1 MSKSKISI
9 GQPCSFANKKSVKR
23 TKMKKG
29 YVSWIILLSLCIGSS
44 VYAQKPPLTIALQD
58 SPDMM
63 PALVAQHSGY
73 FSQESLETRSV
84 VFRSGVQLIQSV
96 IGGDAQIGICSAP
109 EVIQAVGAGAK
120 VRVPWGN
127 SNLMPFAVVSRPEI
141 RSIQELKGKKIA
153 ISSPGSLTDFLT
165 RYVLKNKGLEPSQVN
180 LLSIGGVSTRFAAL
194 MSGGVDA
201 SLISAAYFSRAKEAK
216 LNLLFTL
223 SEVIPEWPL
232 SVICV
237 REEML
242 SQREPEFRIFL
253 KAYRHATA
261 RLKINRQEAIQ
272 ALRKGLRFDDKT
284 AAEAY
289 DAYVKSFPA
298 DGHVAEKGME
308 LMFDQMLE
316 SGTLKRK
323 LSLSDVIDYRYQ
335 KEAHQR

>member
-1 MSKSKISI
+1 LDSPQRLLIKGRRTVIMKTVHAFWITFLSI
-9 GQPCSFANKKSVKR
+9 
-23 TKMKKG
+23 
-29 YVSWIILLSLCIGSS
+29 CIAAPLN
-44 VYAQKPPLTIALQD
+44 AQKTPLTIALQD

-63 PALVAQHSGY
+63 PTLVAQHSGY
-73 FSQESLETRSV
+73 FSQEGLETRSV
-84 VFRSGVQLIQSV
+84 VFRSGVQLMQSV

-109 EVIQAVGAGAK
+109 EVIQAVGAGARVK
-120 VRVPWGN
+120 VPWGN

-141 RSIQELKGKKIA
+141 RSIQELRGKKIA

-165 RYVLKNKGLEPSQVN
+165 RYVLKNKGLEPGQFS

-194 MSGGVDA
+194 LSGGVDA

-261 RLKINRQEAIQ
+261 RLKLNRQEAIQ

-308 LMFDQMLE
+308 LMFEQMLE

-323 LSLSDVIDYRYQ
+323 LSPSDIIDYRYQ
-335 KEAHQR
+335 NEARQR

>member
-1 MSKSKISI
+1 
-9 GQPCSFANKKSVKR
+9 
-23 TKMKKG
+23 
-29 YVSWIILLSLCIGSS
+29 
-44 VYAQKPPLTIALQD
+44 
-58 SPDMM
+58 
-63 PALVAQHSGY
+63 
-73 FSQESLETRSV
+73 
-84 VFRSGVQLIQSV
+84 
-96 IGGDAQIGICSAP
+96 
-109 EVIQAVGAGAK
+109 
-120 VRVPWGN
+120 
-127 SNLMPFAVVSRPEI
+127 MPFAVVSRPEI
-141 RSIQELKGKKIA
+141 RSIQELRGKKIA

-165 RYVLKNKGLEPSQVN
+165 RYVLKNKGLEPGQFS

-194 MSGGVDA
+194 LSGGVDA

-216 LNLLFTL
+216 LNLLLTL

-253 KAYRHATA
+253 KAYRHATE
-261 RLKINRQEAIQ
+261 RLKLNRQEAIQ

-308 LMFDQMLE
+308 LMFEQMLE

-323 LSLSDVIDYRYQ
+323 LSPSDIIDYRYQ
-335 KEAHQR
+335 KEARQR

>member
-1 MSKSKISI
+1 
-9 GQPCSFANKKSVKR
+9 
-23 TKMKKG
+23 
-29 YVSWIILLSLCIGSS
+29 
-44 VYAQKPPLTIALQD
+44 
-58 SPDMM
+58 
-63 PALVAQHSGY
+63 
-73 FSQESLETRSV
+73 
-84 VFRSGVQLIQSV
+84 VQLMQSV

-109 EVIQAVGAGAK
+109 EPIQAVGAGAK
-120 VRVPWGN
+120 IKVPWGN

-141 RSIQELKGKKIA
+141 RTIQDLKGKKIA

-165 RYVLKNKGLEPSQVN
+165 RYVLKNKGLEPAQVS

-201 SLISAAYFSRAKEAK
+201 SLISAAYFPRAKESK
-216 LNLLFTL
+216 LNLLLML

-242 SQREPEFRIFL
+242 GPKESEFRVFL
-253 KAYRHATA
+253 KSYLQGLA
-261 RLKINRQEAIQ
+261 RLKADRQAGIQ
-272 ALRKGLRFDDKT
+272 ALRKGLRFDEKT

-289 DAYVKSFPA
+289 DAYVKSFPS

-308 LMFDQMLE
+308 MMFEQMFE

-323 LSLSDVIDYRYQ
+323 LSLADVIDYRFQ
-335 KEAHQR
+335 KEVQQR

>member
-1 MSKSKISI
+1 
-9 GQPCSFANKKSVKR
+9 
-23 TKMKKG
+23 MKKVHG
-29 YVSWIILLSLCIGSS
+29 FWIVLLSLWTGAS
-44 VYAQKPPLTIALQD
+44 VHAQKAPLTIALQD

-73 FSQESLETRSV
+73 FSQEGLETRSV

-96 IGGDAQIGICSAP
+96 IGGDAQIGICSVP
-109 EVIQAVGAGAK
+109 EVIQAVGGGAK
-120 VRVPWGN
+120 IKVPWGN

-141 RSIQELKGKKIA
+141 RSIQELRGKKIA

-165 RYVLKNKGLEPSQVN
+165 RYVLKNKGLEPSQVS

-194 MSGGVDA
+194 LSGGVDA
-201 SLISAAYFSRAKEAK
+201 SLISAAFFSRAKEAK
-216 LNLLFTL
+216 LNLLLML

-232 SVICV
+232 SVVCV

-253 KAYRHATA
+253 KAYRQATA
-261 RLKINRQEAIQ
+261 RAKLNRQEAVQ
-272 ALRKGLRFDDKT
+272 ALRKGLRFDEKT
-284 AAEAY
+284 AGEAY

-308 LMFDQMLE
+308 LMFEQMLE

-323 LSLSDVIDYRYQ
+323 LSVSDVIDYRYQ
-335 KEAHQR
+335 KEAQR

>member
-1 MSKSKISI
+1 
-9 GQPCSFANKKSVKR
+9 
-23 TKMKKG
+23 MKKLPAF
-29 YVSWIILLSLCIGSS
+29 WIVLLLLCIGAS
-44 VYAQKPPLTIALQD
+44 VHAQKAPLTIALQD

-63 PALVAQHSGY
+63 SALVAHHSGY
-73 FSQESLETRSV
+73 FSQEGLETRPV
-84 VFRSGVQLIQSV
+84 VFRSGVQLLQSV
-96 IGGDAQIGICSAP
+96 IGGDAQIGLCSAP

-120 VRVPWGN
+120 VKVPWGN
-127 SNLMPFAVVSRPEI
+127 SNLMPFAIVSRPEI

-165 RYVLKNKGLEPSQVN
+165 RYVLKNKGLEPAQLS

-194 MSGGVDA
+194 LSGGVDA
-201 SLISAAYFSRAKEAK
+201 SLISAAFFSRAKEAK
-216 LNLLFTL
+216 LNFLLML

-232 SVICV
+232 SVVCV

-253 KAYRHATA
+253 KAYRQATA
-261 RLKINRQEAIQ
+261 ALKTNRQAAIQ
-272 ALRKGLRFDDKT
+272 AIRKGLRYDEKT

-289 DAYVKSFPA
+289 DAYVKSFPN

-308 LMFDQMLE
+308 LMFEQMFE

-323 LSLSDVIDYRYQ
+323 LSLADVIDYRFQ
-335 KEAHQR
+335 KEIQQR

>member
-1 MSKSKISI
+1 
-9 GQPCSFANKKSVKR
+9 
-23 TKMKKG
+23 MKK
-29 YVSWIILLSLCIGSS
+29 VHAFWIVLLSLCIGEPVHS
-44 VYAQKPPLTIALQD
+44 QKAPLTIALQD

-63 PALVAQHSGY
+63 PALVAHHSGY
-73 FSQESLETRSV
+73 FSQEGLETRPV

-96 IGGDAQIGICSAP
+96 IGGDAQIGICSVP

-120 VRVPWGN
+120 VKVPWGN
-127 SNLMPFAVVSRPEI
+127 SNLMPFAIVSRPDI

-165 RYVLKNKGLEPSQVN
+165 RYVLKNRGLEPSQVS

-194 MSGGVDA
+194 LSGGVDA
-201 SLISAAYFSRAKEAK
+201 SLISAAFFSRARESK
-216 LNLLFTL
+216 LNLLFML
-223 SEVIPEWPL
+223 AEVIPEWPL

-237 REEML
+237 REEMMG
-242 SQREPEFRIFL
+242 QREAEFRSFL
-253 KAYRHATA
+253 KAYRQAA
-261 RLKINRQEAIQ
+261 VALKTNRPAAIQ
-272 ALRKGLRFDDKT
+272 AMRKGLRYDEKT

-308 LMFDQMLE
+308 LMFEQMLD
-316 SGTLKRK
+316 SGTLKKK

-335 KEAHQR
+335 KEAQQR